1 MIFSKTY
8 SCQCAGCTHQL
19 ILANMIVILSLTQ
32 ALLLLLDHMEHPP
45 SLSSLLSSSQLHQL
59 ILTTCR
65 SHHHH
70 GNKQDYLWSCRAVHN
85 LFLHM
90 LAFEKGTTEEKE
102 IEEEAPD
109 LDQEGDSI
117 TPGSDT
123 PVEEPVPASDTPS
136 LVPIPPL
143 LLPRFKYPRPKAPS
157 PEPAATPEPDTVKPK
172 HVIIL
177 SPSDPGYQQQL
188 SHGSFI
194 ISAATD
200 QRLSSSVHF
209 TAELQLQ
216 IMIGRVYES
225 LLRSIQF
232 ALPLPCEG
240 SSDPAMEQES
250 LLDEDKALYQ
260 TAPREQCSD
269 DSSTQVLLSAL
280 EKVFLESADTPQ
292 ICSSLD
298 LPSLLQLWHN
308 AASLLTRRVKK
319 LSCSSHPLL
328 LL

>member
-123 PVEEPVPASDTPS
+123 PVEEPVPASDYTTSPS
-136 LVPIPPL
+136 LVLNLYHLYFCP
-143 LLPRFKYPRPKAPS
+143 
-157 PEPAATPEPDTVKPK
+157 
-172 HVIIL
+172 
-177 SPSDPGYQQQL
+177 
-188 SHGSFI
+188 
-194 ISAATD
+194 
-200 QRLSSSVHF
+200 RLSKYH
-209 TAELQLQ
+209 TAH
-216 IMIGRVYES
+216 
-225 LLRSIQF
+225 
-232 ALPLPCEG
+232 
-240 SSDPAMEQES
+240 
-250 LLDEDKALYQ
+250 
-260 TAPREQCSD
+260 
-269 DSSTQVLLSAL
+269 
-280 EKVFLESADTPQ
+280 
-292 ICSSLD
+292 SSLVLQQTRD
-298 LPSLLQLWHN
+298 YLPVSTSRLN
-308 AASLLTRRVKK
+308 
-319 LSCSSHPLL
+319 SSYRL
-328 LL
+328 